1 VGISHPGLSA
11 VASSFLHRVSPA
23 PCAGGRVRFLDPSG
37 TPLDV
42 SVKLRRDG
50 AFAILAGHALPPDF
64 RIVVDSAE
72 HSGCPTLRLQ
82 ASMEG
87 YQGGPIAVSPATTVI
102 CKYMDA
108 HRGMSLSDAATRV
121 RRALGIVNRFGARRS
136 VSGGIIPAYDV
147 RAFLEA
153 AEKHGGPEAYLCHA
167 ADRVDRGH
175 HRFPG
180 ISDGI
185 LDNIGSQ
192 MLQDLL
198 SGLVSTL
205 DAPVLG
211 WIATAL
217 GINGNT
223 SLPPGTQQI
232 LDDLSAITSLI
243 EGLEAELSE
252 FFLVQAFDSAL
263 AAIGGVEPDIETY
276 ANDLSTQ
283 PVGADLTT
291 LLNNIFSNIA
301 GSLITISNAQ
311 LGSPGATGFIIA
323 WMAQYAP
330 QYYCDAV
337 ALTVINQQFDHYQ
350 QLQFLAMGLLVEYY
364 HWPQPGDPGSDP
376 PTPPSPPQYYL
387 ANGVVSENAGAS
399 VAGYYD
405 NIQAQ
410 ASLLPFPSSG
420 IGYTNEA
427 LNGMCDQI
435 VYDTQNDIAWGYQNW
450 AKASGNLTNIPAL
463 IGQLANCE
471 GFVRVPTSEE
481 LSGMGSLGVAP
492 AWDGPAYKY
501 VSSVL
506 GNQKVAPEL
515 FTLPNGATT
524 LPQTPTWADMMSSL
538 GFDTNILYSP
548 AGNDPSVHV
557 YMPFAALEILNLDL
571 NNGSPWQRMMNGNG
585 PSDQYQEGW
594 ECQLY
599 SAATN
604 NATQVQIV
612 WNNAGD
618 SGPNPSGNLAQDL
631 QFAAGEG
638 EGNVTTWLQ
647 FWSGDTYSCWAPS
660 NAEYIDA
667 LLIYQLQATD
677 LPLEEPSQI
686 VVNQTAI
693 TLPDGTQAVQCN
705 AVGTFTS
712 SSPARTHDI
721 TEDCFWSVS
730 GDPAASISNIPAAD
744 VVTGCPIPAIGV
756 VTFTQN
762 PVSSVTVTA
771 QRLRSGITSPA
782 ATVTPPSGLPS
793 ASPSLLAN
801 MYPLQAGGTQ
811 NFNGSAPV
819 GGFAGQVYVQRV
831 LADGSSTDDD
841 TANFTL
847 SATGTNASY
856 LDFYK
861 PPTGL
866 YQIPAPGG
874 TNPPSGTTTI
884 EMQAADNSEALAAV
898 SINVVLTVP

>member
-1 VGISHPGLSA
+1 
-11 VASSFLHRVSPA
+11 
-23 PCAGGRVRFLDPSG
+23 
-37 TPLDV
+37 
-42 SVKLRRDG
+42 
-50 AFAILAGHALPPDF
+50 
-64 RIVVDSAE
+64 
-72 HSGCPTLRLQ
+72 
-82 ASMEG
+82 M
-87 YQGGPIAVSPATTVI
+87 
-102 CKYMDA
+102 
-108 HRGMSLSDAATRV
+108 
-121 RRALGIVNRFGARRS
+121 
-136 VSGGIIPAYDV
+136 
-147 RAFLEA
+147 
-153 AEKHGGPEAYLCHA
+153 
-167 ADRVDRGH
+167 
-175 HRFPG
+175 
-180 ISDGI
+180 
-185 LDNIGSQ
+185 
-192 MLQDLL
+192 
-198 SGLVSTL
+198 
-205 DAPVLG
+205 
-211 WIATAL
+211 
-217 GINGNT
+217 
-223 SLPPGTQQI
+223 
-232 LDDLSAITSLI
+232 
-243 EGLEAELSE
+243 
-252 FFLVQAFDSAL
+252 
-263 AAIGGVEPDIETY
+263 EPDIETY

-311 LGSPGATGFIIA
+311 LGSPGATGFINA

-604 NATQVQIV
+604 NATQVSDRVEQRGGLRSQSIWKFGTGSAICRWGRGGKRHHLV
-612 WNNAGD
+612 AVLERGYVLVLGAQQRGVYRRAAHLSTSGDRPAPRRTLSDCRQSNSDNAPRWNPGSAV
-618 SGPNPSGNLAQDL
+618 QRR
-631 QFAAGEG
+631 
-638 EGNVTTWLQ
+638 GNVHV
-647 FWSGDTYSCWAPS
+647 FEPGE
-660 NAEYIDA
+660 NA
-667 LLIYQLQATD
+667 
-677 LPLEEPSQI
+677 
-686 VVNQTAI
+686 
-693 TLPDGTQAVQCN
+693 
-705 AVGTFTS
+705 
-712 SSPARTHDI
+712 
-721 TEDCFWSVS
+721 
-730 GDPAASISNIPAAD
+730 
-744 VVTGCPIPAIGV
+744 
-756 VTFTQN
+756 
-762 PVSSVTVTA
+762 
-771 QRLRSGITSPA
+771 
-782 ATVTPPSGLPS
+782 
-793 ASPSLLAN
+793 
-801 MYPLQAGGTQ
+801 
-811 NFNGSAPV
+811 
-819 GGFAGQVYVQRV
+819 
-831 LADGSSTDDD
+831 
-841 TANFTL
+841 
-847 SATGTNASY
+847 
-856 LDFYK
+856 
-861 PPTGL
+861 
-866 YQIPAPGG
+866 
-874 TNPPSGTTTI
+874 
-884 EMQAADNSEALAAV
+884 
-898 SINVVLTVP
+898 